1 MLQESR
7 LYTFIDQN
15 KTFALYFLE
24 GQKLIHDL
32 VLTHHLK
39 SGGLN
44 CFRSAVLSVQLM
56 LGLLKQGEY
65 FCFYVDSESPYFRLK
80 IEMNAEGLM
89 RGMLY
94 AGELDPDNL
103 HITGQL
109 RLVKFLPHAD
119 MPYQSTIGLDGVG
132 MDDIINQVLELSYQ
146 VNSRIFLAQDADQGF
161 MLHQLPLSS
170 REESS
175 DLKSAFNRIVAPLQ
189 TVMSKGLTAPEAIRS
204 EFQKIG
210 FTCLADREVRFAC
223 GCSRQQMV
231 ENVRKFVRTSGE
243 SVFSSEKD
251 TIEVVCEYCK
261 AAYQITERDLRESP
275 PVRH

>member
-7 LYTFIDQN
+7 LFTFIDQD
-15 KTFALYFLE
+15 KKFALYFLE

-39 SGGLN
+39 SGGFR

-94 AGELDPDNL
+94 ADELDPDNL
-103 HITGQL
+103 RVNGQL

-119 MPYQSTIGLDGVG
+119 MPYQSTIELDGVG
-132 MDDIINQVLELSYQ
+132 MDDIINQVLARSYQ

-170 REESS
+170 REDSS
-175 DLKSAFNRIVAPLQ
+175 DLGAAFNQVVAPLQ
-189 TVMSKGLTAPEAIRS
+189 TVMSKGLIDPEAIRA

-210 FTCLADREVRFAC
+210 FNYLADREVRFAC
-223 GCSRQQMV
+223 GCSKQQMV
-231 ENVRKFVRTSGE
+231 ENVRKFIQTSGE
-243 SVFSSEKD
+243 NLFSPEKD

-261 AAYQITERDLRESP
+261 TAYQITEKDLREPP

>member
-7 LYTFIDQN
+7 LFTFIDQD
-15 KTFALYFLE
+15 KKFALYFLE

-39 SGGLN
+39 SGGFL

-80 IEMNAEGLM
+80 IEMNADGLM

-94 AGELDPDNL
+94 SDELDPDNL
-103 HITGQL
+103 RVTGQL

-119 MPYQSTIGLDGVG
+119 MPYQSTIELDGVA
-132 MDDIINQVLELSYQ
+132 MDDIINQVLARSYQ
-146 VNSRIFLAQDADQGF
+146 VNSRIFLADDADQGF

-170 REESS
+170 REDSS
-175 DLKSAFNRIVAPLQ
+175 DLGVAFNQVIAPLQ
-189 TVMSKGLTAPEAIRS
+189 TVMSKGLTDPEAIRA
-204 EFQKIG
+204 EFQQIG
-210 FTCLADREVRFAC
+210 FNYLADREVRFAC
-223 GCSRQQMV
+223 GCSKEQMV
-231 ENVRKFVRTSGE
+231 ENVLKFVRTSGE
-243 SVFSSEKD
+243 NLFSPEKD
-251 TIEVVCEYCK
+251 AIEVVCEYCK
-261 AAYQITERDLRESP
+261 TTYQITEKDLREPP